1 MLIDYSRCPLGWVL
15 ASSHLLFPLT
25 KLFSFSLI
33 SINGTDIRH
42 LRSRNPLRLLPLLH
56 PLESI
61 HQCVVLMISPGG
73 ISNLF
78 FFFFSAPLQLSLST
92 PSLFLVCSTGRV
104 LWSVSGFPF
113 SHSSSPFSVQ
123 KLQWSVKRPYQSCS
137 CLDYNDP
144 RLEYHLD

>member
-61 HQCVVLMISPGG
+61 HQCVFLMISPGG

-78 FFFFSAPLQLSLST
+78 FFFQPHYNCLCPHHHYFLFALLGKCSDRSQGFHSYILLVHTLSGSCNDQLN
-92 PSLFLVCSTGRV
+92 FHIDHVAALVTMILG
-104 LWSVSGFPF
+104 WSIT
-113 SHSSSPFSVQ
+113 
-123 KLQWSVKRPYQSCS
+123 
-137 CLDYNDP
+137 
-144 RLEYHLD
+144 